1 MKIFKNNVETV
12 ENDTVDIYGYGFN
25 DYYCKSS
32 EIENIKIKNKDKIN
46 ILITHGTLD
55 GGSAPNLEYNP
66 LNTAKLKQLGFDYI
80 ALGHIHKADYN
91 TEENQRIVYPGSTIS
106 MGFDELGK
114 HGVILGEID
123 KEKVKLEFLPID
135 KKEFVER
142 KIDVTNIASVE
153 ELIERIDEEQIEKDM
168 FYKIILVGK
177 RNFEINTYYLYKFI
191 TEEDETQINIDIN
204 ELSREINLKGLFL
217 KEILDDKNN
226 ENIDEN
232 TAEKIIEIGLNV
244 LK

>member
-1 MKIFKNNVETV
+1 
-12 ENDTVDIYGYGFN
+12 
-25 DYYCKSS
+25 
-32 EIENIKIKNKDKIN
+32 
-46 ILITHGTLD
+46 
-55 GGSAPNLEYNP
+55 
-66 LNTAKLKQLGFDYI
+66 
-80 ALGHIHKADYN
+80 
-91 TEENQRIVYPGSTIS
+91 

-123 KEKVKLEFLPID
+123 KEKVKLEFWPID

-142 KIDVTNIASVE
+142 RIDVTNISSVE
-153 ELIERIDEEQIEKDM
+153 ELIEKINEEQIEKDM

-177 RNFEINTYYLYKFI
+177 RNFEINTYYLYRFI
-191 TEEDETQINIDIN
+191 TEENIIKIKDETQINIDIN

-217 KEILDDKNN
+217 KEILDNKNN